1 MIARLTTF
9 DYFNPLPRKEGDAG
23 RASGG
28 FWQSIISIH
37 SLVKRET
44 EIKLSAFGSKSI
56 SIHSLVKRETY
67 LIEPPEFTAEISIHS
82 LVKRETARNLTFSET
97 VRFQSTPS

>member
-82 LVKRETARNLTFSET
+82 LVKRETMVFVALEWHYG
-97 VRFQSTPS
+97 

>member
-9 DYFNPLPRKEGDAG
+9 DYFNPLPFKEMVARPP
-23 RASGG
+23 RATLLHNTT
-28 FWQSIISIH
+28 SIH

-82 LVKRETARNLTFSET
+82 LVKRETMVFVALEWHYG
-97 VRFQSTPS
+97 

>member
-44 EIKLSAFGSKSI
+44 PLEVSSGKLESDFNPLPRKEGDSFLLAD
-56 SIHSLVKRETY
+56 
-67 LIEPPEFTAEISIHS
+67 
-82 LVKRETARNLTFSET
+82 T
-97 VRFQSTPS
+97 VHQF